1 MLHEHALA
9 RVGDDTAGQIAL
21 AGSLLGSTATFVN
34 ALGSTAAFA
43 FGSDG
48 SIAGTY
54 TSQVSSGGGT
64 VSGPITG
71 WYNGYTIAWSVT
83 WPTATPAITSWTGAV
98 IQSGGTLQLDTLWY
112 LSTQSPNPGEPA
124 EFWNAVN
131 AGADVFT
138 QQ

>member
-9 RVGDDTAGQIAL
+9 PIAL
-21 AGSLLGSTATFVN
+21 AAAEPLTTTGALLGSSTIFVN
-34 ALGSTAAFA
+34 ALGSTASFTFA
-43 FGSDG
+43 SDG
-48 SIAGTY
+48 SITGTF

-64 VSGPITG
+64 VTGPITG

-83 WPTATPAITSWTGAV
+83 WPTTTPAITSWTGAV

-112 LSTQSPNPGEPA
+112 LSTQTPNPGDPA
-124 EFWNAVN
+124 QFWNAMN
-131 AGADVFT
+131 AGADLFT